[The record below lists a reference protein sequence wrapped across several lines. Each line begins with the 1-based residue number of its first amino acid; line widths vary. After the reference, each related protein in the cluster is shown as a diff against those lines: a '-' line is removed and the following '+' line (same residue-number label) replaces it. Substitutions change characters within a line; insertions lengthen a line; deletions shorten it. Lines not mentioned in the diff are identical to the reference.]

1 LIRDVRAGA
10 TPGIGISIRGGEA
23 NVVRASHV
31 AGEGSGLMATD
42 STGLLVEGSTGFAGA
57 GSRGGAPAIE
67 VDGDLARIV
76 RNDLGSWI
84 SVEGSSDRVAGNRI
98 EALEQGV
105 EIRGG
110 EGNVVA
116 ENEVRDAFIAFDPE
130 LQGDGIVVLSEA
142 AGNLLRANIAISND
156 DDGIDVRS
164 ASTRLRENTALGNG
178 DFGIKAIE
186 GVTDL
191 GGNVAG
197 GNGFRTG
204 NPLQCQN
211 VFCG

>member
-1 LIRDVRAGA
+1 MPPALGKRGLIVLVLIGAGVWTGCA
-10 TPGIGISIRGGEA
+10 
-23 NVVRASHV
+23 V
-31 AGEGSGLMATD
+31 AGT
-42 STGLLVEGSTGFAGA
+42 
-57 GSRGGAPAIE
+57 
-67 VDGDLARIV
+67 
-76 RNDLGSWI
+76 
-84 SVEGSSDRVAGNRI
+84 
-98 EALEQGV
+98 
-105 EIRGG
+105 
-110 EGNVVA
+110 
-116 ENEVRDAFIAFDPE
+116 
-130 LQGDGIVVLSEA
+130 
-142 AGNLLRANIAISND
+142 LLRANVAISYD

-164 ASTRLRENTALGNG
+164 ASTRLRENTANGNG